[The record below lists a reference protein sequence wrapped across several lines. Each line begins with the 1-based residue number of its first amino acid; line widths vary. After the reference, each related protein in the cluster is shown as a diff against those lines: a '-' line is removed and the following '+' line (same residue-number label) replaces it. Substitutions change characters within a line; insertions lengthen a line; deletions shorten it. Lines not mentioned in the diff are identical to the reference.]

1 MILCSWTLAWHTGQ
15 LTVNVSGVKEV
26 LVLCSPMD
34 EEGVEDEEGVGE
46 EEGGSCE
53 AEEVLVVVLVLM
65 EVTVAVGVVWWCS
78 LWEPDVAEV
87 LLPDA
92 PTWP

>member
-1 MILCSWTLAWHTGQ
+1 MILFSWTLAWHTGQ

-26 LVLCSPMD
+26 LALCSPMD
-34 EEGVEDEEGVGE
+34 EEGVEE

-53 AEEVLVVVLVLM
+53 AEEVLVVVVVLM
-65 EVTVAVGVVWWCS
+65 EVTVAVVVVWWCS
-78 LWEPDVAEV
+78 LWETDAAEV